1 MSETIM
7 TEVQTEKPKAKVRF
21 AKTTKVN
28 TTRTLPRLI
37 EKNGT
42 CNIESR
48 TIRGKNIRFISD
60 IFTTLLETQWRM
72 FLSLFALS
80 VVFSWVIFATVYYLI
95 AYSNNDFVES
105 IVEEERYYCVEN
117 APDFISMILFS
128 METQTTIGYGTR
140 YVTDNCPA
148 AVFLVTVQSILGA
161 LLQALLTGIVIAK
174 VQKPKKRGNT
184 ILFSKNVCICQDGGE
199 RYLYIRIGDLQKSDM
214 IDTHARVVCVKDKIT
229 SDGEYISHFRHDL
242 DVYSELYSSRISL
255 KWPIVLQ
262 HKITPSSPFWALDE
276 GEVKSGD
283 FELLVFLQGVI
294 ESTGMSFQA
303 RTSYL
308 PHEIL
313 WQHKFK
319 PMSTVVTLSGMF
331 EFDYKQFNETINFP
345 TSTPSTPRKFVRA
358 KYIRS
363 SSPGDYSVGGES
375 GIADMDDVMS
385 TTSSSDSSDL
395 SSASVKYGKVSL
407 NMYGS

>member
-1 MSETIM
+1 MSETI
-7 TEVQTEKPKAKVRF
+7 TSTQVPTEKQKAKVRF
-21 AKTTKVN
+21 AKTTKVS

-48 TIRGKNIRFISD
+48 TIRGKNIRFMSD
-60 IFTTLLETQWRM
+60 IFTTLLEMQWRM

-80 VVFSWVIFATVYYLI
+80 VVFSWVTFAGVYFLI
-95 AYSNNDFVES
+95 AYTNGDFEGSNV
-105 IVEEERYYCVEN
+105 VEEKPYCVQN
-117 APDFISMILFS
+117 ARDFISMVLFS

-140 YVTDNCPA
+140 YVTDNCSA
-148 AVFLVTVQSILGA
+148 AVFTVTVQSILGA

-184 ILFSKNVCICQDGGE
+184 ILFSKNVCICQDAE
-199 RYLYIRIGDLQKSDM
+199 ARYLYIRVGDLQKSDM
-214 IDTHARVVCVKDKIT
+214 IDMHVRAVCVKDKIT

-242 DVYSELYSSRISL
+242 DLYSELNSSRISL
-255 KWPIVLQ
+255 RWPIVLQ
-262 HKITPSSPFWALDE
+262 HKITPTSPFWALDE
-276 GEVKSGD
+276 GEIKSAD
-283 FELLVFLQGVI
+283 FELIVFLQGVI

-319 PMSTVVTLSGMF
+319 PMSTVCTPSGVF
-331 EFDYKQFNETINFP
+331 EFDYKQFNETIHFP
-345 TSTPSTPRKFVRA
+345 SSTPSVLKKFVRA
-358 KYIRS
+358 RYTRS
-363 SSPGDYSVGGES
+363 SSPGDYSLGGES
-375 GIADMDDVMS
+375 GIADMDDAIS
-385 TTSSSDSSDL
+385 TESDSTDL
-395 SSASVKYGKVSL
+395 SNDSTKYQKVSI
-407 NMYGS
+407 NMYD

>member
-1 MSETIM
+1 MTETISSPD
-7 TEVQTEKPKAKVRF
+7 THSEKPKAKVRF

-28 TTRTLPRLI
+28 TSRCLPRLI

-48 TIRGKNIRFISD
+48 TIRRKNIRFISD

-72 FLSLFALS
+72 FLSVFALS
-80 VVFSWVIFATVYYLI
+80 VVFSWVLFATVYFLI
-95 AYSNNDFVES
+95 AHTNGDFEDSLV
-105 IVEEERYYCVEN
+105 VEERPYCVEN

-140 YVTDNCPA
+140 YVTENCPA
-148 AVFLVTVQSILGA
+148 AVFMVTVQSILGA

-184 ILFSKNVCICQDGGE
+184 ILFSKSVCICQDGDD
-199 RYLYIRIGDLQKSDM
+199 RYLYIRVGDLQKSDM
-214 IDTHARVVCVKDKIT
+214 IDMHARAVCVKDKIT
-229 SDGEYISHFRHDL
+229 TDGEYISHFRHDL
-242 DVYSELYSSRISL
+242 DLSSELNSHYISL
-255 KWPIVLQ
+255 RWPLVLQ
-262 HKITPSSPFWALDE
+262 HKITPCSPFWALDE
-276 GEVKSGD
+276 GEIKSAD
-283 FELLVFLQGVI
+283 FELIVFLQGVI

-319 PMSTVVTLSGMF
+319 PMSTVCTASGVF
-331 EFDYKQFNETINFP
+331 EFDFKQFNETIHFP
-345 TSTPSTPRKFVRA
+345 STTPSVLRNFVKTR
-358 KYIRS
+358 YMRS

-375 GIADMDDVMS
+375 GIADMDDVLS
-385 TTSSSDSSDL
+385 TNSDSTDASND
-395 SSASVKYGKVSL
+395 SSKYQKVTIS
-407 NMYGS
+407 MYD